1 MTLINIK
8 VIERFEAVL
17 ESDFFRER
25 PSDIAESKNIMG
37 PKVVVADSRSL
48 MISFPWDPAPN
59 SARSIKAENTNITIS
74 SDFMFV
80 FF

>member
-1 MTLINIK
+1 MKYRWDIRNMTLINIK

-48 MISFPWDPAPN
+48 MISFP
-59 SARSIKAENTNITIS
+59 
-74 SDFMFV
+74 
-80 FF
+80 